1 MNGIAAGQLLL
12 LSLWTLW
19 LLAALSLLP
28 RPAGSALPIGVAAV
42 GLVLVLTG
50 AVPWRYCVIGGLV
63 VHIVAAVTTIVTQGQ
78 GPGQSPGQGPSQGQ
92 LRQALL
98 ASVSLGGLI
107 WVLILRPTIPWLY
120 PADIPIMIVTVVA
133 VAAAEYGGW
142 ILIERMVQRRVD
154 SAVSAERQDASHRA
168 QQVVADL
175 DAERQQRLASDEQNA
190 RLRRTVHQLEDE
202 RTRQEAELGRREA
215 RLSQQDAELRRLYA
229 ELQRLQAAVQQ
240 SQAELRQSQ
249 AELEQSQAE
258 LEQSQA
264 ELQPSRAGLA
274 HTHAALAGQPTA
286 WYRAPAGVR
295 LGLGPGAPATEVG
308 VILVRLSV
316 DPRAASRA
324 DGAVRVIVERAM
336 FPVSPVPGETA
347 GELYPRAEG
356 RLRQEIDGAV
366 AQYAAQAIV
375 EPVWKVAA
383 RRWVPT
389 DPAGMNAA
397 AGVVTSFEADLNDL
411 VLGKPVRELGT
422 WAGLPS
428 PAANVL
434 GGIAAAAA
442 MPGDRELDTVVR
454 IIQIGGIVAGALA
467 GHPPLAVACF
477 KSLVRDEAINA
488 LEAVISREF
497 SSLGLSRAQA
507 PATPRTPPTPDPRM
521 TPEPPASGSPAA
533 PGDPVPG
540 SPAEPRRPAP
550 TPPEQPRPAAS
561 EPPAAPRRPAPT
573 PPVTPWRPP
582 PPPEPPIT
590 PPGPQGPRGPR
601 GPGISPF

>member
-1 MNGIAAGQLLL
+1 MSGIAAGQLLL
-12 LSLWTLW
+12 LSLWTVW

-28 RPAGSALPIGVAAV
+28 RPAGIALPIGVAAV

-50 AVPWRYCVIGGLV
+50 AVAWRYCVIGGLV
-63 VHIVAAVTTIVTQGQ
+63 VHIAAAVTTIVRQAQG
-78 GPGQSPGQGPSQGQ
+78 PGQGPSQGPSEGQ

-107 WVLILRPTIPWLY
+107 WVLILRPTISWLY

-133 VAAAEYGGW
+133 LAAAEYWGW
-142 ILIERMVQRRVD
+142 VLIERMVQRRVG
-154 SAVSAERQDASHRA
+154 SAVSAERQDAARRA
-168 QQVVADL
+168 QDVIADL

-190 RLRRTVHQLEDE
+190 RLRRTVHQLEDG

-229 ELQRLQAAVQQ
+229 ELQRLQAA
-240 SQAELRQSQ
+240 LRQSQ
-249 AELEQSQAE
+249 AGLQQSQDELRQAQAE
-258 LEQSQA
+258 LRRSQ
-264 ELQPSRAGLA
+264 AGLA
-274 HTHAALAGQPTA
+274 QTHAALASQPTA

-295 LGLGPGAPATEVG
+295 LGLGPGAPAAEVG
-308 VILVRLSV
+308 VILVRMSV
-316 DPRAASRA
+316 DPRAASRV
-324 DGAVRVIVERAM
+324 DGAVRVIVERAT
-336 FPVSPVPGETA
+336 FPISPGPGETA

-366 AQYAAQAIV
+366 ARYTAQAIV

-397 AGVVTSFEADLNDL
+397 AGALTSFEADLNDL

-422 WAGLPS
+422 WVGLPI

-497 SSLGLSRAQA
+497 SSLGLSRAEA
-507 PATPRTPPTPDPRM
+507 PATPGTPPAPDPGM
-521 TPEPPASGSPAA
+521 TPEPAAPGSPAA
-533 PGDPVPG
+533 NGDPVPG
-540 SPAEPRRPAP
+540 SPAASWPPAP
-550 TPPEQPRPAAS
+550 RPPEQPRPAAS
-561 EPPAAPRRPAPT
+561 EPPAAPRRPAPG
-573 PPVTPWRPP
+573 PPETPWRPP

-590 PPGPQGPRGPR
+590 PPGPQGPRGPG